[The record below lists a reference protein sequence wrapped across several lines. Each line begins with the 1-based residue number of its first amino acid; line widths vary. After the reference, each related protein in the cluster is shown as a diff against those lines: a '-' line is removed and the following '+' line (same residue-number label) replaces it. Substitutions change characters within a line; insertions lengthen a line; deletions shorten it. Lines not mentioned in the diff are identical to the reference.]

1 MDANEAI
8 FTRRSVRQFSG
19 KAIEPDKLHQIL
31 EAAMSGPCCVNAREW
46 AFIVV
51 TDPAKLNQ
59 MADAN
64 GGPARPLR
72 SAAAGILVCGDLE
85 RAFKPAPDYWVI
97 DGAIAAQNICLCA
110 HNLGIGSVWLGT
122 WPQMDRVEKQ
132 RALFN
137 LPETIIPHSIIALG
151 YSDADIAAPRDSR
164 YEADRVHFEKR

>member
-132 RALFN
+132 RAL
-137 LPETIIPHSIIALG
+137 
-151 YSDADIAAPRDSR
+151 
-164 YEADRVHFEKR
+164 